1 MKESSMDKR
10 LSEDYYERLGISAES
25 TPDEIKAAFRKLAFK
40 YHPDCNPDDDTCAEI
55 MKRLN
60 EAYAVLSNPVK
71 RAEYDALRKQF
82 GNGAR
87 ARFRHKYSEH
97 DIFNGSDIDE
107 ILANLGQMLAKN
119 DFDAEGKSKLFYWNM
134 DLHNEN
140 DDFKAGHLLLSQ
152 YREKLATQNDKELSD
167 IIWIGNALAQSGG
180 EYVYKSSRF
189 DLEPLTVDIP
199 ACLQDCDIIK
209 IESLKTKTDDKIVTL
224 SLKVF
229 VK

>member
-1 MKESSMDKR
+1 MVDKK
-10 LSEDYYERLGISAES
+10 LSEDYYERLGISVES
-25 TPDEIKAAFRKLAFK
+25 EPGEIKAAFRKLAFK
-40 YHPDCNPDDDTCAEI
+40 FHPDRNPDDEACIEI

-60 EAYAVLSNPVK
+60 EAYAVLSNSSK
-71 RAEYDALRKQF
+71 RAEYDALRRQF

-152 YREKLATQNDKELSD
+152 YHEKLASQNDTELSD
-167 IIWIGNALAQSGG
+167 IVWINNALAQTGG
-180 EYVYKSSRF
+180 EYLYKSSRF
-189 DLEPLTVDIP
+189 DLEPLVVDIP
-199 ACLQDCDIIK
+199 AYLQDCAVIK
-209 IESLKTKTDDKIVTL
+209 IENLKTKTGDKTITL
-224 SLKVF
+224 NLKVF

>member
-1 MKESSMDKR
+1 MNNL
-10 LSEDYYERLGISAES
+10 LSEDYYERIGISSKSEQS
-25 TPDEIKAAFRKLAFK
+25 EIKDAFRKLAFM
-40 YHPDCNPDDDTCAEI
+40 YHPDRNPDDGRYVEI
-55 MKRLN
+55 MQKLN

-71 RAEYDALRKQF
+71 RAEYDTLRRQF

-87 ARFRHKYSEH
+87 VRFRHKYSEH

-107 ILANLGQMLAKN
+107 ILANLGQMLAEN
-119 DFDAEGKSKLFYWNM
+119 DLDTEGKSKLFYWNM

-152 YREKLATQNDKELSD
+152 YHEKLASQNDTELND
-167 IIWIGNALAQSGG
+167 IIWISNALAQAGG

-189 DLEPLTVDIP
+189 DLEPLKVDIP
-199 ACLQDCDIIK
+199 ACVHDCDIIT
-209 IESLKTKTDDKIVTL
+209 IESLKTKTGDKIITL